1 MGMPVRCP
9 GCGFGLSVTEE
20 AVGKRI
26 RCRKCGEIF
35 LVDPPDDHD
44 ADEVARPQPVTSRDE
59 DAPPKSSSSA
69 LWVVGIVLV
78 ILLLIGG
85 GVGGTIAFWLT
96 RKPAGPIPQAVA
108 QQDTINVNAAAE
120 IVQHGD
126 EAQAPQKANEPAED
140 AAKPARPLKPNAPG
154 KDGQLAKEML
164 EYLKDLTVYIKIEAG
179 HEHGSASGFLI
190 KVDGDTGYIVTN
202 EHVVNHQVNEPE
214 RPPSPFGPRF
224 GPRNMP
230 RPGGPPRM
238 PELPGMPNFPDL
250 PNMPLP
256 PIFEQPES
264 SRKVRAKLTVIFG
277 SGTPKERALPAEVLD
292 ANAQLDLA
300 IIRVKGPNLPKPMDL
315 SDRAELTETM
325 TAYVLGFP
333 LGEALAVEGNPAITV
348 NKTTIGSVRKN
359 KNGMP
364 VLVQLQAGRNPGNS
378 GGPVVDADGRLV
390 GIWVGS
396 FEGTQIGLALAPPLL
411 DTLLKRTKA
420 NIDCTTIKN
429 NGEEMEI
436 EFKVELFDML
446 NEVNEVRLL
455 HAPGADLPKNPLVL
469 NTGEYAAMPNAK
481 SLNLK
486 KTGKQFTGRLTLAV
500 RDLKAGQLPVQVGYV
515 HRDGTIHYGKPWDQR
530 IGANAGVAAANVP
543 AKGPIVAAAAS
554 TQPNATIN
562 IPGKVGDVAIGGA
575 GRFLIIG
582 TQGDK
587 QLLVF
592 DLSEAKIAATL
603 SLPEE
608 NCLFA
613 ANRDHLIVYL
623 PAANKFQRWS
633 LTTFE
638 RETEAPSP
646 LGTQVKALA
655 LGSASAGP
663 LVAYAPRS
671 ANSLALLDPI
681 TLQPGD
687 WKFDAAAM
695 HGGVVIDPVKTSLA
709 CSADGRTILA
719 RGSPDFFV
727 LRWTGAGYHSNRLA
741 GVNTP
746 LPDADGDVVID
757 HGQAFSA
764 DGNALAQNRSRKG
777 AGVWCVPTLQGAL
790 CLSLNET
797 HDENN
802 QVFLKPMLHIGG
814 ESEPLAVLPQRIDSL
829 SGLVNWFTGQT
840 DPFERH
846 VFLAPEFGTLAV
858 IPWENNR
865 IEIYRFDLDAVL
877 KESKRDFLFVL
888 SQPPAEAKKGSV
900 FRYGVNV
907 KSKKGDVKLQLK
919 AMPAGMKLEGDNT
932 LIWNVPDDFGEK
944 EANVV
949 ISIRDASGQTVRH
962 SFRIRVGEK

>member
-9 GCGFGLSVTEE
+9 GCGFGLSVTED
-20 AVGKRI
+20 AVGRRI

-35 LVDPPDDHD
+35 LVDPPEDQDEHDDPK
-44 ADEVARPQPVTSRDE
+44 AQAYSGDE
-59 DAPPKSSSSA
+59 DSPRRSSASA
-69 LWVVGIVLV
+69 LWIVGIVLV
-78 ILLLIGG
+78 VLLLIGAG
-85 GVGGTIAFWLT
+85 IAGSIALWLM
-96 RKPAGPIPQAVA
+96 RKPAGPVPQAVA
-108 QQDTINVNAAAE
+108 QEKTVTDNPPAQPGQPPHDALPAANASDPPD
-120 IVQHGD
+120 GGG
-126 EAQAPQKANEPAED
+126 
-140 AAKPARPLKPNAPG
+140 KPVRPTKPNAPG
-154 KDGQLAKEML
+154 KDGQLAREML

-179 HEHGSASGFLI
+179 HERGSASGFLI

-202 EHVVNHQVNEPE
+202 EHVVNHELSEPE
-214 RPPSPFGPRF
+214 RPASPFGPRF

-230 RPGGPPRM
+230 RPGVPPRM

-250 PNMPLP
+250 PNLPLP

-264 SRKVRAKLTVIFG
+264 ARKVRAKLTVIFG
-277 SGTPKERALPAEVLD
+277 SGTANERALPADVLD

-429 NGEEMEI
+429 NGDESEV
-436 EFKVELFDML
+436 EFKVDVFDLL

-455 HAPGADLPKNPLVL
+455 YAPGADLPKNPLAL
-469 NTGEYAAMPNAK
+469 NTGEFAAMPNAK

-486 KTGKQFTGRLTLAV
+486 KTGKQFAGRLTLAA
-500 RDLKAGQLPVQVGYV
+500 RDLKAGRLPVQVGYV
-515 HRDGTIHYGKPWDQR
+515 HRDGTVHYGKPWNQR
-530 IGANAGVAAANVP
+530 IGQNAAVAAANVP
-543 AKGPIVAAAAS
+543 GNRPIVAANAS

-562 IPGKVGDVAIGGA
+562 LPGKVADVAIGGA
-575 GRFLIIG
+575 GRFVIMS

-592 DLSEAKIAATL
+592 DLSEAKIAGTL
-603 SLPEE
+603 NLTEE
-608 NCLFA
+608 KVLFA
-613 ANRDHLIVYL
+613 ANRDHVIVYL
-623 PAANKFQRWS
+623 PTANVFQRWS
-633 LTTFE
+633 LSSFE
-638 RETEAPSP
+638 KEAEAPSS
-646 LGTQVKALA
+646 LGTEAKALA
-655 LGSASAGP
+655 MGSASAGP
-663 LVAYAPRS
+663 LVVYASR
-671 ANSLALLDPI
+671 AATSLALLDPN
-681 TLQPGD
+681 TLKPGD
-687 WKFDAAAM
+687 WKIDAPAAQAD
-695 HGGVVIDPVKTSLA
+695 VIIDPAKSSLV
-709 CSADGRTILA
+709 CSADGRSIVA
-719 RGSPDFFV
+719 RGSADFAV
-727 LRWTGAGYHSNRLA
+727 LKRTDKGYQASRLA
-741 GVNTP
+741 GANTP
-746 LPDADGDVVID
+746 LPEADGQILID
-757 HGQAFSA
+757 HGHAFSL
-764 DGNALAQNRSRKG
+764 DGKALGPNRSRQG
-777 AGVWCVPTLQGAL
+777 AAVWCLPTLQAAL
-790 CLSLNET
+790 SLSLNET

-802 QVFLKPMLHIGG
+802 QVFLKPMLHLGG
-814 ESEPLAVLPQRIDSL
+814 EAEPLVTLPQRIDSL

-846 VFLAPEFGTLAV
+846 VFLAPELGTLAV

-865 IEIYRFDLDAVL
+865 IEIYRFDLAQLL
-877 KESKRDFLFVL
+877 KDSKRDYLFVL
-888 SQPPAEAKKGSV
+888 SQPPATTKKGDTY
-900 FRYGVNV
+900 RYPVNV
-907 KSKKGDVKLQLK
+907 RSKKGDAKLQLES
-919 AMPAGMKLEGDNT
+919 PPVGMKLEADNT
-932 LIWNVPDDFGEK
+932 LVWNVPADFAEK

-949 ISIRDASGQTVRH
+949 ISISDASGQTIRH
-962 SFRIRVGEK
+962 SFHIRVGEK